1 MIEEFETKLG
11 KVKIDTDKIVIFEYG
26 IPGFESLKKFAILD
40 PDSTYPIMWLVSLE
54 DKDVAFPVTIPNL
67 IRNDYEFIL
76 PKDLTEYL
84 NLEKPEDAI
93 ILSILTIPENEE
105 DITINL
111 AAPIIISQNNHKGIQ
126 YLIDDSKYMIR
137 HRLKEELERN
147 EELLSVQKDGE

>member
-111 AAPIIISQNNHKGIQ
+111 AAPIIISQNNHKGVQ
-126 YLIDDSKYMIR
+126 YLLEDGKYMIR

>member
-1 MIEEFETKLG
+1 MIQEFETKLG

-84 NLEKPEDAI
+84 NLEKTEDAI

-126 YLIDDSKYMIR
+126 YLLEDSKYMIR

>member
-40 PDSTYPIMWLVSLE
+40 PESTYPIMWLVSLE

>member
-11 KVKIDTDKIVIFEYG
+11 KVKIDTDKIVMFEYG

-40 PDSTYPIMWLVSLE
+40 PESTYPIMWLVSLE

>member
-111 AAPIIISQNNHKGIQ
+111 AAPIIISQNNHKGVQ
-126 YLIDDSKYMIR
+126 YLLEDSKYMIR